1 MKSFKFFQRNI
12 IDKIRSIESQ
22 YVGQLQWMELP
33 VAVIFYTE
41 RIREGNFY
49 TEELRSTT
57 AQITSMYIRSYNQF
71 MEDNRENLIYTYQF
85 VRTPDLSDMIFYNQN
100 NFDDMPRDTG
110 LIFQGV
116 IRNNETI

>member
-33 VAVIFYTE
+33 VGVIFYTE
-41 RIREGNFY
+41 RRQEGNFH
-49 TEELRSTT
+49 TEIRTRT
-57 AQITSMYIRSYNQF
+57 VRATSMYIRSYNQF
-71 MEDNRENLIYTYQF
+71 MEDNRENLIYAYQF

-116 IRNNETI
+116 IRNN